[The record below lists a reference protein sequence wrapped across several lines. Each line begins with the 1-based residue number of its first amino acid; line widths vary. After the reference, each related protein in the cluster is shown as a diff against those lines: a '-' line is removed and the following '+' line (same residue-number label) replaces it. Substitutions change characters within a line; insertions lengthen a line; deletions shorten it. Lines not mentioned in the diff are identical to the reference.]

1 MKIVEFLQ
9 PLKNFVYIGWVDVID
24 VIIVAFIL
32 YKVIGL
38 VRETRAQQVL
48 KGIVILFVL
57 TPLSEWLQL
66 DALNYIL
73 VNVMQFGILAL
84 IIVFQPELR
93 RVLEKVGRFN
103 VSSIFKAE
111 QTAGNFDIDEAIGC
125 IAASAG
131 NLSFSKTGALIVIER
146 ETRLNE
152 IAGTGTLIDAAISSQ
167 LLENVFFHNSP
178 LHDGAMI
185 IRKNRI
191 LAAGCYLPLTE
202 NNTIGKHYGT
212 RHRAG
217 IGISETADCVV
228 VIVSEETGKISVAM
242 SGELETNFTPDSL
255 KKKLTQELAPAKV
268 QVPEGGKAIVKKVK
282 GKWKKEN

>member
-1 MKIVEFLQ
+1 MNFLQ
-9 PLKNFVYIGWVDVID
+9 PLKNFVYIGWVDIID
-24 VIIVAFIL
+24 ILIVAFIL
-32 YKVIGL
+32 YKAIGL

-48 KGIVILFVL
+48 KGIIILLVL
-57 TPLSEWLQL
+57 TPVSEWLQL

-73 VNVMQFGILAL
+73 VNVMQFGILAI

-103 VSSIFKAE
+103 VGAIFKAD
-111 QTAGNFDIDEAIGC
+111 QTAGHFDIDEAIGC
-125 IAASAG
+125 ISAAAG
-131 NLSFSKTGALIVIER
+131 NMSLTKTGALMVIER
-146 ETRLNE
+146 ETKLGE
-152 IAGTGTLIDAAISSQ
+152 IAGTGTLLDAAISSQ
-167 LLENVFFHNSP
+167 LVENIFFHNSP

-191 LAAGCYLPLTE
+191 VAAGCYLPLTE
-202 NNTIGKHYGT
+202 NTSLGKHLGT

-242 SGELETNFTPDSL
+242 SGELESNFTPDSL
-255 KKKLTQELAPAKV
+255 KKRLSKELNPTKILKT
-268 QVPEGGKAIVKKVK
+268 ESGKDIVKKVK
-282 GKWKKEN
+282 NKWKKEM

>member
-1 MKIVEFLQ
+1 MNFLQ
-9 PLKNFVYIGWVDVID
+9 PLKNFVYIGWVDIID
-24 VIIVAFIL
+24 ILIVAFIL
-32 YKVIGL
+32 YKAIGL

-48 KGIVILFVL
+48 KGIIILLVL

-73 VNVMQFGILAL
+73 VNVMQFGILAI

-103 VSSIFKAE
+103 VGAIFKAD
-111 QTAGNFDIDEAIGC
+111 QTSGHFDIDEAIGC
-125 IAASAG
+125 ISAAAG
-131 NLSFSKTGALIVIER
+131 NMSLTKTGALMVIER
-146 ETRLNE
+146 ETKLGE
-152 IAGTGTLIDAAISSQ
+152 IAGTGTLLDAAISSQ
-167 LLENVFFHNSP
+167 LVENVFFHNSP

-191 LAAGCYLPLTE
+191 VAAGCYLPLTE
-202 NNTIGKHYGT
+202 NTSIAKHLGT

-228 VIVSEETGKISVAM
+228 VIVSEETGKISIAM
-242 SGELETNFTPDSL
+242 SGELESNFTPDSL
-255 KKKLTQELAPAKV
+255 KKRLSKELNPAKASKS
-268 QVPEGGKAIVKKVK
+268 ENGKAIVKKVK
-282 GKWKKEN
+282 NKWKKEM

>member
-1 MKIVEFLQ
+1 MNFLQ

-24 VIIVAFIL
+24 ILIVAFIL
-32 YKVIGL
+32 YKAIGL

-48 KGIVILFVL
+48 KGIIILLVL

-73 VNVMQFGILAL
+73 VNVMQFGILAI

-103 VSSIFKAE
+103 VGAIFKAD
-111 QTAGNFDIDEAIGC
+111 QTAGQFDIDEAIGS
-125 IAASAG
+125 ISTAAG
-131 NLSFSKTGALIVIER
+131 NMSLTKTGALIVIER
-146 ETRLNE
+146 ETKLGE
-152 IAGTGTLIDAAISSQ
+152 IAGTGTLLDAAISSQ
-167 LLENVFFHNSP
+167 LVENIFFHNSP

-191 LAAGCYLPLTE
+191 VAAGCYLPLTE
-202 NNTIGKHYGT
+202 NNSLGKHLGT

-228 VIVSEETGKISVAM
+228 VIVSEETGAISIAK
-242 SGELETNFTPDSL
+242 SGELESNFTPDSL
-255 KKKLTQELAPAKV
+255 KKRLSRELHPAKNSKN
-268 QVPEGGKAIVKKVK
+268 ENGKTIVKKVK
-282 GKWKKEN
+282 DKWKKDA